1 MSSETR
7 DIIIIGTVMPL
18 IRQKPKKVLHY
29 HPSYLA
35 RIQSDKRQGVCT
47 RTWKCRGS
55 WSRNSSVDPLM
66 PLWMGEIFWIGDTVH
81 LYLPVL
87 IFLATLFL
95 TTHHSYP
102 HEIHC
107 LSALLSTNLAAA
119 LCYTEGTVIYMELYC
134 CLAKGFNS
142 TSELW
147 MSVGSF
153 PLLIHPV

>member
-1 MSSETR
+1 MLCCNHY
-7 DIIIIGTVMPL
+7 IIIIILLRGNLCVKWNAWHHYHWDCDALNQTEA
-18 IRQKPKKVLHY
+18 KKVLHY

-95 TTHHSYP
+95 S
-102 HEIHC
+102 
-107 LSALLSTNLAAA
+107 N
-119 LCYTEGTVIYMELYC
+119 YTPFIPAWNPLP
-134 CLAKGFNS
+134 
-142 TSELW
+142 
-147 MSVGSF
+147 VGS
-153 PLLIHPV
+153 PLHQLGCCSLLYRGNCYLHGTLLLPGQRI